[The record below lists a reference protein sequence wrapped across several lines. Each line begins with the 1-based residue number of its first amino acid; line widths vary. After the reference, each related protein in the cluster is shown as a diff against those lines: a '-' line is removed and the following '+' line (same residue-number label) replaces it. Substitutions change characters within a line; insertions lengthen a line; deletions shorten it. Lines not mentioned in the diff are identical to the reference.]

1 MKHCTARA
9 GRRPALT
16 LSVSGMASVLLTMCL
31 VSPSFA
37 DDFVV
42 ERNVMI
48 PMRDGVLLAMDVYR
62 PAVDDSAVAEPLPL
76 VLTRTPYGKDRES
89 TVATAEHFARHGYVA
104 VIQDMRGRYESQGEF
119 SKYSVLEP
127 ADGYDTV
134 EWLAKQAYSNGR
146 IGMWGTSYGAHTQAD
161 AAKLDPA
168 SLRAMLLNQGGMAN
182 AWDHAVRHGGAFELG
197 RELTWAFRQIPEE
210 SDDPLVR
217 ALFEKEEITAWYSA
231 LPIRP
236 GLSPLSV
243 APEYEAYIL
252 NEYTR
257 SDYGD
262 FWRRISLNWSE
273 HYEDTADAAMLHVG
287 GWYDIFLRGTIRNYV
302 ELSRLKNSP
311 VELMIGP
318 WTHSGNDEAFAG
330 DVDFGRAAAIADF
343 DTDFQRRWFDRSLKN
358 PAAAPPENPVRLFVM
373 GTGDGHRTEEGRLYH
388 GGYWTEA
395 PAWPLPDAETA
406 PFYFHADGSLTR
418 EPPNARR
425 SSTTYTFDPSHPV
438 PTLGGNVSA
447 RVKDGAFDQRERPDF
462 HGSRPPFLPLRS
474 RSDVLVFQTA
484 PLEDDVVVIG
494 PIEVVLFASS
504 TAVDTDFTAKL
515 VDVYPPGEDFPG
527 GFDMNVS
534 DALVRA
540 SYRDDRHTRD
550 LIEPGR
556 VYRLIIRPFATANVF
571 KKGHRIRVDISSSNF
586 PRFDVNPN
594 TGEPLGQHR
603 RTVSA
608 DNTIYHERENASH
621 ILLPILPAPPR
632 RSGFNE

>member
-1 MKHCTARA
+1 M
-9 GRRPALT
+9 P
-16 LSVSGMASVLLTMCL
+16 LSVSTMAIGMLMICL
-31 VSPSFA
+31 GISSFA

-48 PMRDGVLLAMDVYR
+48 PMRDGVLLASDVYR
-62 PAVDDSAVAEPLPL
+62 PAIGGEAVADALPL
-76 VLTRTPYGKDRES
+76 ILTRTPYGKDRES

-104 VIQDMRGRYESQGEF
+104 VIQDMRGRYASQGKF

-134 EWLAKQAYSNGR
+134 EWLAKQLYSDGR
-146 IGMWGTSYGAHTQAD
+146 VGMWGTSYGAHTQAD
-161 AAKLDPA
+161 AAKLDPP
-168 SLRAMLLNQGGMAN
+168 SLKAMLLNQGGMAN

-197 RELTWAFRQIPEE
+197 RELTWAFTQIPAET
-210 SDDPLVR
+210 DDPVVR
-217 ALFEKEEITAWYSA
+217 ALFEKEKITEWYRA
-231 LPIRP
+231 LPFRP

-257 SDYGD
+257 SDYSD

-273 HYEDTADAAMLHVG
+273 YYEATADAAMLHVG
-287 GWYDIFLRGTIRNYV
+287 GWYDIFLRGTIQNYV
-302 ELSRLKNSP
+302 ELSRLKDSP
-311 VELMIGP
+311 IELLIGP
-318 WTHSGNDEAFAG
+318 WTHSGNDETFAG
-330 DVDFGRAAAIADF
+330 DVDFGPAAAIADF
-343 DTDFQRRWFDRSLKN
+343 DLDFQRRWFDRYLKN
-358 PAAAPPENPVRLFVM
+358 AVSAPPRNPVRLFVM
-373 GTGDGHRTEEGRLYH
+373 GTGDGSRNDDGRLVH

-395 PAWPLPDAETA
+395 TAWPLPDAETVS
-406 PFYFHADGSLTR
+406 FYFHADGSLTR
-418 EPPNARR
+418 EPPDARR

-447 RVKDGAFDQRERPDF
+447 RVKDGAFDQRERSDF
-462 HGSRPPFLPLRS
+462 HGSEPPYLPLRA
-474 RSDVLVFQTA
+474 RSDVLVFQTE
-484 PLEDDVVVIG
+484 PLEEDIVVIG

-515 VDVYPPGEDFPG
+515 VDVYPPSDDFPG
-527 GFDMNVS
+527 GFDMNIS

-550 LIEPGR
+550 LVDPRRI
-556 VYRLIIRPFATANVF
+556 YRLVIRPFATANVF

-594 TGEPLGQHR
+594 TGEPLGRHR
-603 RTVSA
+603 RMINA
-608 DNTIYHERENASH
+608 DNTVYHERTNASH
-621 ILLPILPAPPR
+621 IVLPLLPMLPP